1 MIHLEIHRNY
11 IYSYFQYI
19 QKKKIY
25 TNNGGKNIMSR
36 VFLSHSSADKEWY
49 VNFVYNKLVKAL
61 GEDNVV
67 IDNVTFQEGR
77 RTIEEIYYQL
87 GTTDLFVIFL
97 SDKALASQWVQDELT
112 KVEEIL
118 EAKKR
123 YQICP
128 IIIDSKVRYDDK
140 RIPEWMKKEYN
151 IQRIGSQTK
160 AANVIRQRMIEIA
173 YEKHPKLK
181 ERNQIFVGRNEFL
194 KEFEQR
200 MDDFDIGT
208 PVAIVASG
216 LEGVGRKTFLQK
228 SLFKSNVV
236 KDTYPF
242 SYIVLKED
250 ESIEDFILRIYDLGL
265 LEKEVLD
272 ITELSS
278 KTVGEKERILADL
291 ICDLQN
297 TKEIIMIID
306 NGCIVGHEGEMVGW
320 FKNALQYEEVK
331 NRITLL
337 LACKFRYFVKNYRTD
352 RIFDVAIPELDVKER
367 NGLLKR
373 YLELEE
379 IELELD
385 QIKEISEL
393 LSGLPEQVF
402 FAVTM
407 IKSYGWKYFQDHT
420 TDVVDFNSKKAVMM
434 LHNFKDNSEKME
446 FLALLGSFDYISTS
460 YVLSIVGDEKKYL
473 SYIEEFYFNGICEY
487 VGVLKEYIRV
497 NDTIKDY
504 LQRSEYKVSKEHM
517 TQLKNNVRVFVSN
530 IEDEDYDMPQLLYS
544 LKVALLEG
552 IDIDDKY
559 IVPSIYLK
567 SMNDLYFSGKN
578 KEVVEFADK
587 ALLSAS
593 FMDERIIFEIR
604 YLLCSALAKL
614 RNQRFLTEVQQIDGA
629 DHDFLFGFYYR
640 QIGKFDKAL
649 ERINSSLEKR
659 ANFSKA
665 KREKVQAYI
674 GMQDYDSALELARIN
689 YENYKDNPYHIQ
701 AYFSCLIKSD
711 NQADKKEVLQELI
724 HNIENIGSSLAKEMT
739 LRFRAQYAAFI
750 EGNFDEAIALI
761 DQAIDMNKSIH
772 YARLVKFD
780 IAERFDDLS
789 TMEEIVNYFSSP
801 ELKQRYQD
809 NIICMNAM
817 LKAKRGDCLGAIEYF
832 KMNIKNYTDA
842 AKDRFEVRLNKYAKT
857 N

>member
-1 MIHLEIHRNY
+1 
-11 IYSYFQYI
+11 
-19 QKKKIY
+19 
-25 TNNGGKNIMSR
+25 MSK
-36 VFLSHSSADKEWY
+36 VFLSHSSEDKEWY
-49 VNFVYNKLVKAL
+49 VNIVYNKLAKIL
-61 GEDNVV
+61 GEDSIV

-77 RTIEEIYYQL
+77 RTVEEIYYQL

-97 SDKALASQWVQDELT
+97 SDKALASPWVQEELT

-118 EAKKR
+118 EGNKR

-128 IIIDSKVRYDDK
+128 IIIDNKVQYDDV
-140 RIPEWMKKEYN
+140 RIPTWMKREYN

-160 AANVIRQRMIEIA
+160 ASNVIRQRMIEIA

-181 ERNQIFVGRNEFL
+181 EKNQIFVGRNEFL
-194 KEFEQR
+194 RKFEER
-200 MDDFDIGT
+200 MDDFDMGT

-228 SLFKSNVV
+228 SLFKSNIV

-250 ESIEDFILRIYDLGL
+250 ESIEDCILRIYDLGL
-265 LEKEVLD
+265 LEKDKFD
-272 ITELSS
+272 ITELGR
-278 KTVGEKERILADL
+278 KTVEEKEGILTDL

-297 TKEIIMIID
+297 TKEIIIVID
-306 NGCIVGHEGEMVGW
+306 NGCIVGHEGEMVEW
-320 FKNALQYEEVK
+320 FKNAIQSEKVK
-331 NRITLL
+331 NKITLL
-337 LACKFRYFVKNYRTD
+337 LACKFRCFVKSYRTD

-379 IELELD
+379 IELETS
-385 QIKEISEL
+385 QIREISEL
-393 LSGLPEQVF
+393 LSGFPEQVF

-407 IKSYGWKYFQDHT
+407 VQKYGWKYFRDHT
-420 TDVVDFNSKKAVMM
+420 TDVIDFNSKKAIMM
-434 LHNFKDNSEKME
+434 LQNFRNNSEKME
-446 FLALLGSFDYISTS
+446 FLALLGSFDYISIS
-460 YVLSIVGDEKKYL
+460 YVLSIVTEEKKYF
-473 SYIEEFYFNGICEY
+473 SYIEEFYSNGICEY

-497 NDTIKDY
+497 NDAIKDY

-517 TQLKNNVRVFVSN
+517 SRLKNNVRDFVAN
-530 IEDEDYDMPQLLYS
+530 IQDEDYDMPQLLYS

-567 SMNDLYFSGKN
+567 TMNDLYFSGKN
-578 KEVVEFADK
+578 KEVVAFADK
-587 ALLSAS
+587 ALLSSS
-593 FMDERIIFEIR
+593 FMDDRIIFEIR

-614 RNQRFLTEVQQIDGA
+614 RDSRFLTEVQKIDGA

-701 AYFSCLIKSD
+701 AYFSCIIKSD
-711 NQADKKEVLQELI
+711 NQTDKKEILQELI
-724 HNIENIGSSLAKEMT
+724 NNMENIGSSLAKELT

-750 EGNFDEAIALI
+750 EGSYEEAIALI
-761 DQAIDMNKSIH
+761 DQAIDMNKSIQ

-780 IAERFDDLS
+780 IAERFDDLN
-789 TMEEIVNYFSSP
+789 TMEGIVNYFNSP

-817 LKAKRGDCLGAIEYF
+817 IKAKKGDCLGAIEYF

>member
-1 MIHLEIHRNY
+1 
-11 IYSYFQYI
+11 
-19 QKKKIY
+19 
-25 TNNGGKNIMSR
+25 MSR
-36 VFLSHSSADKEWY
+36 VFLSHSSEDKEWY
-49 VNFVYNKLVKAL
+49 VNIVYNKLVKAL
-61 GEDNVV
+61 GEDNIV
-67 IDNVTFQEGR
+67 IDSATFQEGR
-77 RTIEEIYYQL
+77 KTIEEIYYQL

-97 SDKALASQWVQDELT
+97 SDKALASSWVQDELA
-112 KVEEIL
+112 KVETIL
-118 EAKKR
+118 EVKKR

-128 IIIDSKVRYDDK
+128 IIIDSKVRYDDR
-140 RIPEWMKKEYN
+140 RIPIWMKKEYN

-160 AANVIRQRMIEIA
+160 ASNVIRQRMIEIA

-194 KEFEQR
+194 KDFEQR
-200 MDDFDIGT
+200 MDDFDMGT

-216 LEGVGRKTFLQK
+216 LEGVGRKTFLQR
-228 SLFKSNVV
+228 SLFKSNIV

-250 ESIEDFILRIYDLGL
+250 ESIEDCILRIYDLGL
-265 LEKEVLD
+265 LDKELN
-272 ITELSS
+272 ITELGR
-278 KTVGEKERILADL
+278 KTVEEKVLILADL

-297 TKEIIMIID
+297 TKEIIIIID
-306 NGCIVGHEGEMVGW
+306 NGCIVGHEGEMVDW
-320 FKNALQYEEVK
+320 FKDAIQSSKVK

-337 LACKFRYFVKNYRTD
+337 LACKFRYFIKNYRTD

-379 IELELD
+379 IELETN

-393 LSGLPEQVF
+393 LSGFPEQVF

-407 IKSYGWKYFQDHT
+407 IKTNGWKYFQNHT
-420 TDVVDFNSKKAVMM
+420 SDVVDFNFKKAVMM
-434 LHNFKDNSEKME
+434 LQSFRNNAEKME
-446 FLALLGSFDYISTS
+446 FLALLGSFDYISIGYLLT
-460 YVLSIVGDEKKYL
+460 IVDENKKYL
-473 SYIEEFYFNGICEY
+473 SYIEEFYSNGICEY

-517 TQLKNNVRVFVSN
+517 NKLKINVRDFITN

-567 SMNDLYFSGKN
+567 TMNDLYFSGKN
-578 KEVVEFADK
+578 KEVVDFADK
-587 ALLSAS
+587 ALLSSS
-593 FMDERIIFEIR
+593 FMDDRIIFEIR

-614 RNQRFLTEVQQIDGA
+614 RNPRFLTEVQKIDGA

-674 GMQDYDSALELARIN
+674 GMQDYDSALDLARIN

-701 AYFSCLIKSD
+701 AYFSCIIKSD
-711 NQADKKEVLQELI
+711 NQSDKKEILHELI
-724 HNIENIGSSLAKEMT
+724 SNIENIGSSLAKEMT
-739 LRFRAQYAAFI
+739 LRFKAQYAAFI
-750 EGNFDEAIALI
+750 DGDYEKAISLI

-780 IAERFDDLS
+780 IAERFGDLN
-789 TMEEIVNYFSSP
+789 TMEDIVRYFSSS

-817 LKAKRGDCLGAIEYF
+817 IKAKKGDCSGAVEYF
-832 KMNIKNYTDA
+832 KINIKNYTDA
-842 AKDRFEVRLNKYAKT
+842 AKDRFEVRLNKYANK
-857 N
+857 

>member
-1 MIHLEIHRNY
+1 
-11 IYSYFQYI
+11 
-19 QKKKIY
+19 
-25 TNNGGKNIMSR
+25 MSR
-36 VFLSHSSADKEWY
+36 VFLSHSSEDKEWY
-49 VNFVYNKLVKAL
+49 VNIVYNKLVKAL
-61 GEDNVV
+61 GEDNIV
-67 IDNVTFQEGR
+67 IDSATFQEGR
-77 RTIEEIYYQL
+77 KTIEEIYYQL

-97 SDKALASQWVQDELT
+97 SDKALASSWVQDELA
-112 KVEEIL
+112 KVETIL
-118 EAKKR
+118 EVKKR

-128 IIIDSKVRYDDK
+128 IIIDSKVKYDDN
-140 RIPEWMKKEYN
+140 RIPIWMKKEYN

-160 AANVIRQRMIEIA
+160 ASNVIRQRMIEIA

-194 KEFEQR
+194 KDFEQR
-200 MDDFDIGT
+200 MDDFDMGT

-228 SLFKSNVV
+228 SLFKSNIV

-250 ESIEDFILRIYDLGL
+250 ESIEDCILRIYDLGL
-265 LEKEVLD
+265 LEKELN
-272 ITELSS
+272 ITELGR
-278 KTVGEKERILADL
+278 KTVEEKVLILADL

-297 TKEIIMIID
+297 TKEIIIIID
-306 NGCIVGHEGEMVGW
+306 NGCIVGHEGEMVDW
-320 FKNALQYEEVK
+320 FKDAIQKSIVK

-337 LACKFRYFVKNYRTD
+337 LACKFRYFIKNFRTD

-379 IELELD
+379 IELETN

-393 LSGLPEQVF
+393 LSGFPEQVF

-407 IKSYGWKYFQDHT
+407 IKTNGWKYFQNHT
-420 TDVVDFNSKKAVMM
+420 SDVVDFNFKKAVMM
-434 LHNFKDNSEKME
+434 LQSFRNDDEKME
-446 FLALLGSFDYISTS
+446 FLALLGSFDYISIS
-460 YVLSIVGDEKKYL
+460 YLLTIVDDTKKYL
-473 SYIEEFYFNGICEY
+473 SYIEEFYSNGICEY

-517 TQLKNNVRVFVSN
+517 NKLKINVRDFITN

-567 SMNDLYFSGKN
+567 TMNDLYFSGKN
-578 KEVVEFADK
+578 KEVVDFADK
-587 ALLSAS
+587 ALLSSS
-593 FMDERIIFEIR
+593 FMDDRIIFEIR

-614 RNQRFLTEVQQIDGA
+614 RNPRFLSEVQKIDGA

-674 GMQDYDSALELARIN
+674 GMQDYDSALDLARIN

-701 AYFSCLIKSD
+701 AYFSCIIKSD
-711 NQADKKEVLQELI
+711 NQSDKKEILHELI
-724 HNIENIGSSLAKEMT
+724 SNIENIGSSLAKEMT
-739 LRFRAQYAAFI
+739 LRFKAQYAAFI
-750 EGNFDEAIALI
+750 DGDYEEAISLI

-780 IAERFDDLS
+780 IAERFGDLN
-789 TMEEIVNYFSSP
+789 TMEDIVRYFSSL

-809 NIICMNAM
+809 NIICMNSM
-817 LKAKRGDCLGAIEYF
+817 IKAKKGDCSGAIEYF
-832 KMNIKNYTDA
+832 KINIKNYTDA
-842 AKDRFEVRLNKYAKT
+842 AKDRFEVRLNKYANK
-857 N
+857 

>member
-1 MIHLEIHRNY
+1 
-11 IYSYFQYI
+11 
-19 QKKKIY
+19 
-25 TNNGGKNIMSR
+25 MSR
-36 VFLSHSSADKEWY
+36 VFLSHSSEDKEWY
-49 VNFVYNKLVKAL
+49 VNIVYNKLVKAL
-61 GEDNVV
+61 GEDNIV
-67 IDNVTFQEGR
+67 IDSATFQEGR
-77 RTIEEIYYQL
+77 KTIEEIYYQL

-97 SDKALASQWVQDELT
+97 SDKALASSWVQDELA
-112 KVEEIL
+112 KVETIL
-118 EAKKR
+118 EVKKR

-128 IIIDSKVRYDDK
+128 IIIDSKVKYDDN
-140 RIPEWMKKEYN
+140 RIPIWMKKEYN

-160 AANVIRQRMIEIA
+160 ASNVIRQRMIEIA

-194 KEFEQR
+194 KDFEQR
-200 MDDFDIGT
+200 MDDFDMGT

-228 SLFKSNVV
+228 SLFKSNIV

-250 ESIEDFILRIYDLGL
+250 ESIEDCILRIYDLGL
-265 LEKEVLD
+265 LEKELN
-272 ITELSS
+272 ITELGR
-278 KTVGEKERILADL
+278 KTVEEKVLILADL

-297 TKEIIMIID
+297 TKEIIIIID
-306 NGCIVGHEGEMVGW
+306 NGCIVGHEGEMVEW
-320 FKNALQYEEVK
+320 FKDAIQKSIVK

-337 LACKFRYFVKNYRTD
+337 LACKFRYFIKNFRTD

-379 IELELD
+379 IELETN

-393 LSGLPEQVF
+393 LSGFPEQVF

-407 IKSYGWKYFQDHT
+407 IKTNGWKYFQNHT
-420 TDVVDFNSKKAVMM
+420 SDVVDFNFKKAVMM
-434 LHNFKDNSEKME
+434 LQSFRNDDEKME
-446 FLALLGSFDYISTS
+446 FLALLGSFDYISIS
-460 YVLSIVGDEKKYL
+460 YLLTIVDDTKKYL
-473 SYIEEFYFNGICEY
+473 SYIEEFYSNGICEY

-517 TQLKNNVRVFVSN
+517 NKLKINVRDFITN

-567 SMNDLYFSGKN
+567 TMNDLYFSGKN
-578 KEVVEFADK
+578 KEVVDFADK
-587 ALLSAS
+587 ALLSSS
-593 FMDERIIFEIR
+593 FMDDRIIFEIR

-614 RNQRFLTEVQQIDGA
+614 RNPRFLSEVQKIDGA

-674 GMQDYDSALELARIN
+674 GMQDYDSALDLARIN

-701 AYFSCLIKSD
+701 AYFSCIIKSD
-711 NQADKKEVLQELI
+711 NQSDKKEILHELI
-724 HNIENIGSSLAKEMT
+724 SNIENIGSSLAKEMT
-739 LRFRAQYAAFI
+739 LRFKAQYAAFI
-750 EGNFDEAIALI
+750 DGDYEEAISLI

-780 IAERFDDLS
+780 IAERFGDLN
-789 TMEEIVNYFSSP
+789 TMEDIVRYFSSL

-809 NIICMNAM
+809 NIICMNSM
-817 LKAKRGDCLGAIEYF
+817 IKAKKGDCSGAIEYF
-832 KMNIKNYTDA
+832 KINIKNYTDA
-842 AKDRFEVRLNKYAKT
+842 AKDRFEVRLNKYANK
-857 N
+857 

>member
-1 MIHLEIHRNY
+1 
-11 IYSYFQYI
+11 
-19 QKKKIY
+19 
-25 TNNGGKNIMSR
+25 MSR

-49 VNFVYNKLVKAL
+49 VNIVYNKLVKAL
-61 GEDNVV
+61 GQDNIV

-77 RTIEEIYYQL
+77 RTIEEIYYEL
-87 GTTDLFVIFL
+87 ETTDLFVIFL
-97 SDKALASQWVQDELT
+97 SDKALASPWVQEELT

-118 EAKKR
+118 VDKKR

-128 IIIDSKVRYDDK
+128 IIIDNKVQYDDN

-160 AANVIRQRMIEIA
+160 TANVIRQRMIEIA

-194 KEFEQR
+194 KDFEQR
-200 MDDFDIGT
+200 MDDFDMGT
-208 PVAIVASG
+208 PAAIIASG

-228 SLFKSNVV
+228 SLFKSNIV

-250 ESIEDFILRIYDLGL
+250 ESIEDCILRLYDLGL
-265 LEKEVLD
+265 MEDYKLD
-272 ITELSS
+272 ITDLGG
-278 KTVGEKERILADL
+278 KTVDEKEDILADL
-291 ICDLQN
+291 ISNLQN
-297 TKEIIMIID
+297 AKEVVIIID
-306 NGCIVGHEGEMVGW
+306 NGCIIGHEGEMVKW
-320 FKNALQYEEVK
+320 FKNIMQSGKVK
-331 NRITLL
+331 NKIALL
-337 LACKFRYFVKNYRTD
+337 LACKFRYFVKDYRTD

-379 IELELD
+379 IELESSQVKD
-385 QIKEISEL
+385 ISEL
-393 LSGLPEQVF
+393 LSGFPEQVF

-407 IKSYGWKYFQDHT
+407 IKTYGWKYFQEHT
-420 TDVVDFNSKKAVMM
+420 VDVVEFNSKKAVIM
-434 LHNFKDNSEKME
+434 LKSFKDDSDKME
-446 FLALLGSFDYISTS
+446 FLALLASFDYISIS
-460 YVLSIVGDEKKYL
+460 YVLAIVDEEKKYV
-473 SYIEEFYFNGICEY
+473 SYIEEFYSNGICEY

-497 NDTIKDY
+497 NDAIKDY
-504 LQRSEYKVSKEHM
+504 LQRSEYKVSKDHM
-517 TQLKNNVRVFVSN
+517 LKLKNNVRCFVEN
-530 IEDEDYDMPQLLYS
+530 IEDEDYDIPQLLYS

-567 SMNDLYFSGKN
+567 TMNDLYFSGKN

-587 ALLSAS
+587 ALLSSS
-593 FMDERIIFEIR
+593 FMDDRIIFEIR

-614 RNQRFLTEVQQIDGA
+614 RNKRFLSEVQKIDGA

-701 AYFSCLIKSD
+701 AYFSCIIKSD
-711 NQADKKEVLQELI
+711 NQTDKKEILHELI
-724 HNIENIGSSLAKEMT
+724 QNIENNGSSLAKEMT

-750 EGNFDEAIALI
+750 DGDYEESMALI
-761 DQAIDMNKSIH
+761 DKAIEMNKSIN

-780 IAERFDDLS
+780 IAERFDDLE
-789 TMEEIVNYFSSP
+789 TMESIVNHFSSA
-801 ELKQRYQD
+801 ELKQRYHD
-809 NIICMNAM
+809 NIICMNAII
-817 LKAKRGDCLGAIEYF
+817 KAKKGDCLGAVEYF
-832 KMNIKNYTDA
+832 KINIKNYTDA
-842 AKDRFEVRLNKYAKT
+842 AKDRFEVRLNKYYKSDV
-857 N
+857 

>member
-1 MIHLEIHRNY
+1 
-11 IYSYFQYI
+11 
-19 QKKKIY
+19 
-25 TNNGGKNIMSR
+25 MSR
-36 VFLSHSSADKEWY
+36 VFLSHSSEDKEWY
-49 VNFVYNKLVKAL
+49 VNIVYNKLAKVL
-61 GEDNVV
+61 GEDSIV

-77 RTIEEIYYQL
+77 RTVEEIYYQL

-97 SDKALASQWVQDELT
+97 SDKALASPWVQDELA
-112 KVEEIL
+112 KVGEIL
-118 EAKKR
+118 EVKKR

-128 IIIDSKVRYDDK
+128 IIIDNKVQYDDV
-140 RIPEWMKKEYN
+140 RIPTWMKKEYN

-160 AANVIRQRMIEIA
+160 ASNVIRQRMIEIA

-194 KEFEQR
+194 RKFEER
-200 MDDFDIGT
+200 MDDFDMRT

-228 SLFKSNVV
+228 SLFKSNIV

-250 ESIEDFILRIYDLGL
+250 ESIEDCILRIYDLGL
-265 LEKEVLD
+265 LEKDKFD
-272 ITELSS
+272 ITELGR
-278 KTVGEKERILADL
+278 KTVEEKEKILADL

-297 TKEIIMIID
+297 TKEIIIVID
-306 NGCIVGHEGEMVGW
+306 NGCIVGHEGEMVEW
-320 FKNALQYEEVK
+320 FKNAIQGEKVK
-331 NRITLL
+331 NKITLL

-379 IELELD
+379 IELETS
-385 QIKEISEL
+385 QIREISEL
-393 LSGLPEQVF
+393 LSGFPEQVF

-407 IKSYGWKYFQDHT
+407 VQKYGWKYFQNHT
-420 TDVVDFNSKKAVMM
+420 TDVVDFNSKKAIMM
-434 LHNFKDNSEKME
+434 LQNFRNDSEKME
-446 FLALLGSFDYISTS
+446 FLALLGSFDYISIS
-460 YVLSIVGDEKKYL
+460 YVLSIVTEEKKYF
-473 SYIEEFYFNGICEY
+473 SYIEEFYSNGICEY

-497 NDTIKDY
+497 NDAIKDY

-517 TQLKNNVRVFVSN
+517 SRLKNNVRNFVAN
-530 IEDEDYDMPQLLYS
+530 IQDEDYDMPQLLYS

-567 SMNDLYFSGKN
+567 TMNDLYFSGKN
-578 KEVVEFADK
+578 KEVVVFADK
-587 ALLSAS
+587 ALLSSS
-593 FMDERIIFEIR
+593 FMDDRIIFEIR

-614 RNQRFLTEVQQIDGA
+614 RDSRFLTEVQKIDGA

-701 AYFSCLIKSD
+701 AYFSCIIKSD
-711 NQADKKEVLQELI
+711 NQTDKKEILQELI
-724 HNIENIGSSLAKEMT
+724 NNMENIGSSLAKEMT

-750 EGNFDEAIALI
+750 EGSYEEAIALI

-772 YARLVKFD
+772 YARLVKFE
-780 IAERFDDLS
+780 IAERFDDLN
-789 TMEEIVNYFSSP
+789 TMEGIVNYFNSP

-817 LKAKRGDCLGAIEYF
+817 IKAKKGDCLGAIEYF

-842 AKDRFEVRLNKYAKT
+842 AKDRFEVRLNKYAKA

>member
-1 MIHLEIHRNY
+1 
-11 IYSYFQYI
+11 
-19 QKKKIY
+19 
-25 TNNGGKNIMSR
+25 MSR
-36 VFLSHSSADKEWY
+36 VFLSHSSEDKEWY
-49 VNFVYNKLVKAL
+49 VNIVYNKLVKAL
-61 GEDNVV
+61 GEDNIV
-67 IDNVTFQEGR
+67 IDSATFQEGR
-77 RTIEEIYYQL
+77 KTIEEIYYQL

-97 SDKALASQWVQDELT
+97 SDKALASSWVQDELA
-112 KVEEIL
+112 KVETIL
-118 EAKKR
+118 EVKKR

-128 IIIDSKVRYDDK
+128 IIIDSKVKYDDS
-140 RIPEWMKKEYN
+140 RIPIWMKKEYN

-160 AANVIRQRMIEIA
+160 ASNVIRQRMIEIA

-194 KEFEQR
+194 KDFEQR
-200 MDDFDIGT
+200 MDDFDMGT

-228 SLFKSNVV
+228 SLFKSNIV

-250 ESIEDFILRIYDLGL
+250 ESIEDCILRIYDLGL
-265 LEKEVLD
+265 LEKELN
-272 ITELSS
+272 ITELGR
-278 KTVGEKERILADL
+278 KTVEEKVLILADL

-297 TKEIIMIID
+297 TKEIIIIID
-306 NGCIVGHEGEMVGW
+306 NGCIVGHEGEMVDW
-320 FKNALQYEEVK
+320 FKDAIQKNIVK

-337 LACKFRYFVKNYRTD
+337 LACKFRYFIKNFRTD

-379 IELELD
+379 IELETN
-385 QIKEISEL
+385 QIKDISEL
-393 LSGLPEQVF
+393 LSGFPEQVF

-407 IKSYGWKYFQDHT
+407 IKTNGWKYFQNHT
-420 TDVVDFNSKKAVMM
+420 SDVVDFNFKKAVMM
-434 LHNFKDNSEKME
+434 LQSFRNDAEKME
-446 FLALLGSFDYISTS
+446 FLALLGSFDYISIS
-460 YVLSIVGDEKKYL
+460 YLLTIVDDTKKYL
-473 SYIEEFYFNGICEY
+473 SYIEEFYSNGICEY

-504 LQRSEYKVSKEHM
+504 LQRSEYKVSKEHINK
-517 TQLKNNVRVFVSN
+517 LKINVRDFITN

-567 SMNDLYFSGKN
+567 TMNDLYFSGKN
-578 KEVVEFADK
+578 KEVVDFADK
-587 ALLSAS
+587 ALLSSS
-593 FMDERIIFEIR
+593 FMDDRIIFEIR

-614 RNQRFLTEVQQIDGA
+614 RNPRFLTEVQKIDGA

-674 GMQDYDSALELARIN
+674 GMQDYDSALDLARIN

-701 AYFSCLIKSD
+701 AYFSCIIKSD
-711 NQADKKEVLQELI
+711 NQSDKKEILHELI
-724 HNIENIGSSLAKEMT
+724 SNIENIGSSLAKEMT
-739 LRFRAQYAAFI
+739 LRFKAQYAAFI
-750 EGNFDEAIALI
+750 DGDYEEAISLI

-780 IAERFDDLS
+780 IAERFGDLN
-789 TMEEIVNYFSSP
+789 TMEDIVRYFSSS

-809 NIICMNAM
+809 NIICMNSM
-817 LKAKRGDCLGAIEYF
+817 IKAKKGDCSGAIEYF
-832 KMNIKNYTDA
+832 KINIKNYTDA
-842 AKDRFEVRLNKYAKT
+842 AKDRFEVRLNKYANK
-857 N
+857 

>member
-1 MIHLEIHRNY
+1 
-11 IYSYFQYI
+11 
-19 QKKKIY
+19 
-25 TNNGGKNIMSR
+25 MSR
-36 VFLSHSSADKEWY
+36 VFLSHSSEDKDWY
-49 VNFVYNKLVKAL
+49 VNIVYNKLAKVL
-61 GEDNVV
+61 GEDSIV

-77 RTIEEIYYQL
+77 RTVEEIYYQL

-97 SDKALASQWVQDELT
+97 SDKALASPWVQDELV

-118 EAKKR
+118 EAKNR

-128 IIIDSKVRYDDK
+128 IIIDNKVQYDDV
-140 RIPEWMKKEYN
+140 RIPTWMKKEYN

-160 AANVIRQRMIEIA
+160 ASNVIRQRMIEIA

-194 KEFEQR
+194 RKFEER
-200 MDDFDIGT
+200 MDDFDMGT

-228 SLFKSNVV
+228 SLFKSNIV

-242 SYIVLKED
+242 SCIVLKED
-250 ESIEDFILRIYDLGL
+250 ESVEDCILRIYDLGL
-265 LEKEVLD
+265 LEKDKYD
-272 ITELSS
+272 ITELGK
-278 KTVGEKERILADL
+278 KTVEEKEKILATL

-297 TKEIIMIID
+297 TKEIIIIID
-306 NGCIVGHEGEMVGW
+306 NGCIVGHEGEMVEW
-320 FKNALQYEEVK
+320 FKNAVQDEKVK
-331 NRITLL
+331 NKITLL
-337 LACKFRYFVKNYRTD
+337 LACKFRYYVKNYRTD
-352 RIFDVAIPELDVKER
+352 KIFDVALPELDVKER

-379 IELELD
+379 IELETS

-393 LSGLPEQVF
+393 LSGFPEQVF

-407 IKSYGWKYFQDHT
+407 VHKYGWKYFQSHT
-420 TDVVDFNSKKAVMM
+420 SDVVDFNSKKAIMM
-434 LHNFKDNSEKME
+434 LQNFRNDSEKME
-446 FLALLGSFDYISTS
+446 FLALLGSFDYISIS
-460 YVLSIVGDEKKYL
+460 YVLSIVADEKKYF
-473 SYIEEFYFNGICEY
+473 SYIEEFYSNGICEY

-497 NDTIKDY
+497 NDAIKDY

-517 TQLKNNVRVFVSN
+517 SRLKNNVRNFVAN
-530 IEDEDYDMPQLLYS
+530 IQEEDYDMPQLLYS

-567 SMNDLYFSGKN
+567 TMNDLYFSGKN
-578 KEVVEFADK
+578 KEVVVFADK
-587 ALLSAS
+587 ALLSSS
-593 FMDERIIFEIR
+593 FMDDRIIFEIR

-614 RNQRFLTEVQQIDGA
+614 RDSRFLTEVQKIDGA

-659 ANFSKA
+659 DNFSKA

-701 AYFSCLIKSD
+701 AYFSCIIKSD
-711 NQADKKEVLQELI
+711 NQADKKGILQELI
-724 HNIENIGSSLAKEMT
+724 NNMENIGSSLAKEMT

-750 EGNFDEAIALI
+750 EGNYDEAIALI

-780 IAERFDDLS
+780 IAERFDDLN
-789 TMEEIVNYFSSP
+789 TMENIVNYFCSP

-817 LKAKRGDCLGAIEYF
+817 IKAKKGDCLGAIEYF

-842 AKDRFEVRLNKYAKT
+842 AKDRFEVRLNKYAKA

>member
-1 MIHLEIHRNY
+1 
-11 IYSYFQYI
+11 
-19 QKKKIY
+19 
-25 TNNGGKNIMSR
+25 MSR

-49 VNFVYNKLVKAL
+49 VNIVYNKLAKVL
-61 GEDNVV
+61 GEDNIV
-67 IDNVTFQEGR
+67 IDNVTFEEGR
-77 RTIEEIYYQL
+77 KTIEEIYYQL

-97 SDKALASQWVQDELT
+97 SDKALASSWVQDELT
-112 KVEEIL
+112 KVEQIL

-128 IIIDSKVRYDDK
+128 IIIDKKVQYDDC
-140 RIPEWMKKEYN
+140 RIPVWMKNEYN
-151 IQRIGSQTK
+151 IQRIGSQIK
-160 AANVIRQRMIEIA
+160 ASNVIRQRMIEIA

-194 KEFEQR
+194 KDFEQR

-208 PVAIVASG
+208 PVVVVASG
-216 LEGVGRKTFLQK
+216 LEGVGRRTFLQK
-228 SLFKSNVV
+228 SLFKSNIV

-242 SYIVLKED
+242 SNIVLKED
-250 ESIEDFILRIYDLGL
+250 ESIEDCILRLYDLGL
-265 LEKEVLD
+265 LEKGMLD
-272 ITELSS
+272 ITELSI
-278 KTVGEKERILADL
+278 KTVEEKERILADL
-291 ICDLQN
+291 ICELQS
-297 TKEIIMIID
+297 TKEIILIID
-306 NGCIVGHEGEMVGW
+306 NGCIVGHEGEMAEW
-320 FKNALQYEEVK
+320 FRHAIQDESVK
-331 NRITLL
+331 DKITLL

-352 RIFDVAIPELDVKER
+352 RIFNVAIPELDVKER

-379 IELELD
+379 IELEIN

-393 LSGLPEQVF
+393 LSGFPDQVF

-407 IKSYGWKYFQDHT
+407 IKTYGWRYFQNHT

-434 LHNFKDNSEKME
+434 LQNFRDNSEKME
-446 FLALLGSFDYISTS
+446 FLALLGSFDYIGIS
-460 YVLSIVGDEKKYL
+460 YVLSIVGEDKKYL
-473 SYIEEFYFNGICEY
+473 SFIEEFYSNGICEY

-517 TQLKNNVRVFVSN
+517 DSLKNNVRNFVAN
-530 IEDEDYDMPQLLYS
+530 IEDEDYDMPQLLYN

-552 IDIDDKY
+552 LDIDDKY

-567 SMNDLYFSGKN
+567 TMNDLYFAGKN
-578 KEVVEFADK
+578 KEVVDFADK

-593 FMDERIIFEIR
+593 FMDDRIIFEIR

-614 RNQRFLTEVQQIDGA
+614 RNQRFLTEVQKIDGA

-640 QIGKFDKAL
+640 QIGRFDKAL
-649 ERINSSLEKR
+649 ERINNSLKKR

-701 AYFSCLIKSD
+701 AYFSCIIKSD
-711 NQADKKEVLQELI
+711 NQTDKKEVLQELI
-724 HNIENIGSSLAKEMT
+724 NNIENIGTSLAKEMA
-739 LRFRAQYAAFI
+739 LRFKAQYVAFI
-750 EGNFDEAIALI
+750 EGNYDEATSLI
-761 DQAIDMNKSIH
+761 NQAIDMNKSIH

-780 IAERFDDLS
+780 IAERFDDLD
-789 TMEEIVNYFSSP
+789 TMEEIVNYFCNS

-817 LKAKRGDCLGAIEYF
+817 IKAKKGDCLGAIEYF
-832 KMNIKNYTDA
+832 RMNIKNYTDA